1 MTTQEHLHRE
11 REGHCL
17 LAGKCL
23 PHIFLIRPEFLACH
37 KSAFLPGL
45 IDSTL
50 ATISVKMAP
59 ISDVRERVIASRL
72 PGPSSLSLWRISA
85 IGEIYGLFL
94 LYWVRTGMER
104 IYSSPRE

>member
-1 MTTQEHLHRE
+1 
-11 REGHCL
+11 
-17 LAGKCL
+17 
-23 PHIFLIRPEFLACH
+23 
-37 KSAFLPGL
+37 
-45 IDSTL
+45 
-50 ATISVKMAP
+50 MAP

-104 IYSSPRE
+104 IYSSPRNKSFSPQFAQWLQRIQDIGYRGENGSIGFT